1 MLNLK
6 LLNRIRNLTANK
18 ALVLMYHRIADLT
31 TNPWQMGVSPCN
43 FEQQLKVLQT
53 KYKLISVAD
62 LITQLSQKSI
72 TPNTV
77 CITFDDG
84 YSDNY
89 LAAKPLLEKYET
101 PATFFISTHYVEQQ
115 KSFWWDEL
123 ERIILSSK
131 RLPSILSI
139 TIDKELF
146 VFQLENDDVL
156 TDELQEKQ
164 KIWIWTEKSPTR
176 RCELYLALHR
186 RLKPLP
192 YNELQS
198 IIREIKD
205 WSEYDKVFKED
216 LPMTNQQLKDIA
228 VQPLF
233 DIGLHTATHS
243 ALPFHNREMQFK
255 EIADNEQ
262 SLKDNCE
269 KFARFL
275 AYPFG
280 AYNKATIS
288 VVKEQKL
295 NAAFTTMGKP
305 ITNSSDLYQLGRFQ
319 VKNWDGKEFER
330 RISNWIKN
338 Y

>member
-1 MLNLK
+1 
-6 LLNRIRNLTANK
+6 
-18 ALVLMYHRIADLT
+18 MYHRIADLPAD
-31 TNPWQMGVSPCN
+31 PWQLAVSPMN
-43 FEQQLKVLQT
+43 FEQHLQVLQE
-53 KYKLISVAD
+53 KYKLISSAD
-62 LITQLSQKSI
+62 LLTQLSRKAIES
-72 TPNTV
+72 NTV

-84 YSDNY
+84 YSDNF
-89 LAAKPLLEKYET
+89 LAAKPLLEKYES
-101 PATFFISTHYVEQQ
+101 PATFFISTQYVEQQ

-123 ERIILSSK
+123 ERIILNSK

-139 TIDKELF
+139 TIAKELF
-146 VFQLENDDVL
+146 IFQLENDDVL
-156 TDELQEKQ
+156 TDELREKQ
-164 KIWIWTEKSPTR
+164 KAWVWTEKPPTR

-198 IIREIKD
+198 IIREIKS
-205 WSEYDKVFKED
+205 WSEYDKIFKED

-228 VQPLF
+228 IKSLF
-233 DIGLHTATHS
+233 DVGLHTARHS

-269 KFARFL
+269 NFTRLL

-280 AYNKATIS
+280 AYNEATIS

-295 NAAFTTMGKP
+295 NAAFTTIENP
-305 ITNSSDLYQLGRFQ
+305 ITNGSDQYQLGRFQ

>member
-1 MLNLK
+1 
-6 LLNRIRNLTANK
+6 
-18 ALVLMYHRIADLT
+18 MYHRVADLT
-31 TNPWQMGVSPCN
+31 TDPWQLAVSPEN
-43 FEQQLKVLQT
+43 FEQQLWVLQK
-53 KYKLISVAD
+53 KYKLVSVTE
-62 LITQLSQKSI
+62 LLSYLDKKSI
-72 TPNTV
+72 QSKTV

-89 LAAKPLLEKYET
+89 FAAKPLLEKYES
-101 PATFFISTHYVEQQ
+101 PATFFISTHYTEQQ

-123 ERIILSSK
+123 ERIILISK
-131 RLPSILSI
+131 RLPSILSV
-139 TIDKELF
+139 TINGELF
-146 VFQLENDDVL
+146 VYQLENDASL
-156 TDELQEKQ
+156 TEEQQEKQ
-164 KIWIWTEKSPTR
+164 KTWVWTEEPPTR

-198 IIREIKD
+198 VIREIKS
-205 WSEYDKVFKED
+205 WSKYDKVFKED
-216 LPMTNQQLKDIA
+216 LPMTNQQLTDIA
-228 VQPLF
+228 IQPLF
-233 DIGLHTATHS
+233 DIGLHTARHS

-262 SLKDNCE
+262 SLKDTCDN
-269 KFARFL
+269 FTSVL

-280 AYNKATIS
+280 VYNEATIS

-295 NAAFTTMGKP
+295 NAAFTTTEKH

-319 VKNWDGKEFER
+319 IKNWDGKEFER

-338 Y
+338 